1 MKDDFKHIRAYH
13 TGLFLQL
20 FDWVTILPVCKYF
33 QCKTA
38 KSLTLSWHGDKNSI
52 KKDIKKGAVFITNH
66 RDIVMDA
73 AWLSMLLRTKMN
85 IRPYM
90 GVGTNL
96 FGKKWIE
103 IVMRFNR
110 CFCVIRG
117 GSPRTIMEN
126 SKTLSR
132 YIHSLRNR
140 HKCIWIAQR
149 EGRAKD
155 SNDLTQPAVL
165 KMLTMANENN
175 FIEAVRDLNI
185 CPVSIT
191 YEYDP
196 CDYLKA
202 REMQLKRD
210 NPQWRKRPL
219 DDMISMKTGI
229 TGQKGRVVYRITPCI
244 NDKLDDIAAKTS
256 IRNEQI
262 QLVCDVIDQQIH
274 AAYEI
279 FNRGKEFDDY
289 IESRIAMINIPNKDE
304 AFLREK
310 LYEMYNYPVIN
321 HHKAISQN
329 I

>member
-1 MKDDFKHIRAYH
+1 
-13 TGLFLQL
+13 
-20 FDWVTILPVCKYF
+20 
-33 QCKTA
+33 
-38 KSLTLSWHGDKNSI
+38 
-52 KKDIKKGAVFITNH
+52 
-66 RDIVMDA
+66 
-73 AWLSMLLRTKMN
+73 
-85 IRPYM
+85 
-90 GVGTNL
+90 
-96 FGKKWIE
+96 
-103 IVMRFNR
+103 
-110 CFCVIRG
+110 
-117 GSPRTIMEN
+117 
-126 SKTLSR
+126 
-132 YIHSLRNR
+132 
-140 HKCIWIAQR
+140 
-149 EGRAKD
+149 
-155 SNDLTQPAVL
+155 
-165 KMLTMANENN
+165 
-175 FIEAVRDLNI
+175 
-185 CPVSIT
+185 
-191 YEYDP
+191 
-196 CDYLKA
+196 
-202 REMQLKRD
+202 MQLKRD

-321 HHKAISQN
+321 HQKAISLN